1 MYIIKFNTI
10 KVKVFV
16 NENFTEFINMWRN
29 LN

>member
-10 KVKVFV
+10 KVKIFV
-16 NENFTEFINMWRN
+16 NENFAEFINMWRN